1 MDAYCICWKNYPIG
15 WYSGNGKNIIL
26 KEKVKHKVVIIED
39 NIPLSK
45 AFVDIISATD
55 DFVVVDNYSNCEEA
69 IANLK
74 EDHPDI
80 VLMDIDLPGI
90 NGVEGTR
97 IIKERLPSVNIIM
110 VTVFENSAMVFDAL
124 CAGAVGYLTKNLKP
138 QDLINSIREAISG
151 GAPMSIHIAKMV
163 VNSFQKRNSKIQ
175 LSQREKEVLTLL
187 AEGNSYDSIGEKLF
201 ISRNTIKFHL
211 KNIYIK
217 LQVHSNIEAI
227 QKANKEN
234 LI

>member
-1 MDAYCICWKNYPIG
+1 MRKR
-15 WYSGNGKNIIL
+15 
-26 KEKVKHKVVIIED
+26 VTIIED
-39 NIPLSK
+39 NIPLSR
-45 AFVDIISATD
+45 AFADIIATAD
-55 DFVVVDNYSNCEEA
+55 DFFLVGNYTSCEEA
-69 IANLK
+69 IANLT
-74 EDHPDI
+74 EDRPDI
-80 VLMDIDLPGI
+80 VLMDIDLPGMT
-90 NGVEGTR
+90 GVEGTR
-97 IIKERLPSVNIIM
+97 IIKKQLPQINIIM
-110 VTVFENSAMVFDAL
+110 VTVFENSQMVFDAL

-138 QDLINSIREAISG
+138 NDLLSAMREAILG

-163 VNSFQKRNSKIQ
+163 VNSFQKKNSKIQ

-187 AEGNSYDSIGEKLF
+187 AQGNSYDSIGEKLF

>member
-1 MDAYCICWKNYPIG
+1 MKN
-15 WYSGNGKNIIL
+15 
-26 KEKVKHKVVIIED
+26 KVVIIED
-39 NIPLSK
+39 NIPLGQ
-45 AFVDIISATD
+45 AFEDIINSTANFT
-55 DFVVVDNYSNCEEA
+55 VVDHYSNCEEA
-69 IANLK
+69 IENLK
-74 EDHPDI
+74 SDTPNI
-80 VLMDIDLPGI
+80 ILMDIDLPGM
-90 NGVEGTR
+90 NGVEGTKK
-97 IIKERLPSVNIIM
+97 IKQKLPKTNIIM
-110 VTVFENSAMVFDAL
+110 ITVFENSEMVFDAL
-124 CAGAVGYLTKNLKP
+124 CAGATGYLTKNLKP
-138 QDLINSIREAISG
+138 DDLISALEEAMSG

-163 VNSFQKRNSKIQ
+163 VNSFQKKSSSIV

-187 AEGNSYDSIGEKLF
+187 SEGNTYDIIGEKLF

>member
-1 MDAYCICWKNYPIG
+1 MKN
-15 WYSGNGKNIIL
+15 K
-26 KEKVKHKVVIIED
+26 VIIVED
-39 NIPLSK
+39 NVPLGH
-45 AFVDIISATD
+45 AFVDIIAASP
-55 DFVVVDNYSNCEEA
+55 DFVVVGNYTQCEDA
-69 IANLK
+69 IANLSH
-74 EDHPDI
+74 DRPDI

-90 NGVEGTR
+90 SGVEGTR
-97 IIKERLPSVNIIM
+97 IIKEKRPQVNIIM
-110 VTVFENSAMVFDAL
+110 VTVFENSEMVFDAL
-124 CAGAVGYLTKNLKP
+124 CAGAVGYLTKSFKP
-138 QDLINSIREAISG
+138 NELLNSLREAIQG

-163 VNSFQKRNSKIQ
+163 VNSFQRRNSKIQ

-187 AEGNSYDSIGEKLF
+187 AEGNSYDGIGEKLF

>member
-1 MDAYCICWKNYPIG
+1 MKN
-15 WYSGNGKNIIL
+15 
-26 KEKVKHKVVIIED
+26 KVVIIED
-39 NIPLSK
+39 NIPLGQ
-45 AFVDIISATD
+45 AFEDIINSTANFT
-55 DFVVVDNYSNCEEA
+55 VVDHYSNCEEA
-69 IANLK
+69 IENLK
-74 EDHPDI
+74 SDAPNI
-80 VLMDIDLPGI
+80 ILMDIDLPGM
-90 NGVEGTR
+90 NGVEGTKK
-97 IIKERLPSVNIIM
+97 IKQKLPKTNIIM
-110 VTVFENSAMVFDAL
+110 ITVFENSEMVFDAL
-124 CAGAVGYLTKNLKP
+124 CAGATGYLTKNLKP
-138 QDLINSIREAISG
+138 DDLISALEEAMSG

-163 VNSFQKRNSKIQ
+163 VNSFQKKSSSIV

-187 AEGNSYDSIGEKLF
+187 SEGNTYDIIGEKLF